1 MAIEPC
7 YFQLLDRRSQAV
19 GSVGGFIPCWGAGLG
34 LAFAREL
41 VMAGE
46 GTLILEQS
54 AVMDGSLTT
63 ALLTLPISPAARDGE
78 VPVNAQ
84 KDQV

>member
-1 MAIEPC
+1 MLKSWLNPFIRGR
-7 YFQLLDRRSQAV
+7 LRRDGLQV
-19 GSVGGFIPCWGAGLG
+19 EGAGLG
-34 LAFAREL
+34 LALAREL
-41 VMAGE
+41 VVGWE

-63 ALLTLPISPAARDGE
+63 ALLTLPIRPVMRDGE
-78 VPVNAQ
+78 VPEDAQ

>member
-1 MAIEPC
+1 
-7 YFQLLDRRSQAV
+7 
-19 GSVGGFIPCWGAGLG
+19 
-34 LAFAREL
+34 LALAREL
-41 VMAGE
+41 VMAWE